1 MKSRFLI
8 LILSLLCVAEAF
20 SQAAENITSITFTK
34 QNRGFLDEVII
45 SRDSVQGF
53 VENHRVPESS
63 QQYSAG
69 IDQDGWA
76 KLMFALKDVP
86 LGDIDGL
93 QSPTMNRAHDGAIH
107 STLVITFE
115 DGSSV
120 THSFD
125 DENPHPDLRPLLD
138 VILEY
143 RGPSGR

>member
-1 MKSRFLI
+1 MKSCSLI
-8 LILSLLCVAEAF
+8 LILSLLCLANACPQSAED
-20 SQAAENITSITFTK
+20 ITSITFTK

-53 VENHRVPESS
+53 VENHRVPDSS
-63 QQYSAG
+63 RQYATG
-69 IDQDGWA
+69 FDQDGWA
-76 KLMFALKDVP
+76 KIMMALRDVS
-86 LGDIDGL
+86 LADIDGL

-107 STLVITFE
+107 STLVIAFA

-125 DENPHPDLRPLLD
+125 NENPHPDLRPLLD

-143 RGPSGR
+143 RTPAGR